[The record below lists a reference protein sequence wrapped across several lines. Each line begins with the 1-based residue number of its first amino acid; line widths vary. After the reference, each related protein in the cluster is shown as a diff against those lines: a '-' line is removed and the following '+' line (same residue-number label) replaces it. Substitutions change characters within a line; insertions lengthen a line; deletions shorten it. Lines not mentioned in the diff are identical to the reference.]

1 MDLTN
6 IRRRQQRKRWKKEI
20 GLGYWLHCIPDS
32 FWWLSIS
39 KIDAA
44 KLRYVHWNGAKITV
58 FSMWT
63 ESLSG
68 MVFMPTQKL
77 SVMVWI
83 FDRLEIRTFRCFVH
97 TKSPLKVRKFRLLAA
112 VQSSVWTVLKYW
124 TVSVR
129 GVRLISFSIIFR
141 VVLVNSIFIS
151 FFFRRLYFI

>member
-1 MDLTN
+1 MDFTN

-39 KIDAA
+39 EIDAA

-58 FSMWT
+58 FSVWT

-77 SVMVWI
+77 SGMVWI
-83 FDRLEIRTFRCFVH
+83 FDRLEIRTFRCFVL
-97 TKSPLKVRKFRLLAA
+97 TKSPLKYENLLLAA

-129 GVRLISFSIIFR
+129 GVRLISFSVIFR
-141 VVLVNSIFIS
+141 VVLEDSIFIS
-151 FFFRRLYFI
+151 FFFFRRLYFI